1 MKPLRFT
8 EGNVGWIFSSVK
20 SYWEEDVRAFVLKH
34 ARHQLERM
42 LKVEFKQAVG
52 CGRYKRSRKRSDYRN
67 GYYKRGLMTL
77 YGWLEDVRVPRL
89 RHGSFEPEVL
99 KKYSRRSQL
108 LDRLIL
114 EGFLLGHSTR
124 KTARMFKRSY
134 GQSLSAQS
142 VSNVVK
148 ALNAEVRSFHCRAL
162 GDDYR
167 FIYLDGLWLN
177 IVRPVKAKK
186 VLLVAYGIR
195 HDGSRELIDFM
206 LAGSES
212 ESYWWGFLSDL
223 KQRGLSGHLLE
234 VLVHDGCAG
243 LIKALAGLY
252 PRVKSQQCVFHKL
265 SNISQK
271 LVNRKNRSR
280 ITRDA
285 AAIYRAE
292 TEKELRDGLKAFKL
306 KWQAK
311 EPKAVRSFVRNFDRT
326 LIYREYT
333 DPERTKIKTN
343 NPLERYLEELQRRIK
358 PFRKFNNAGSVDRII
373 YGIVAYVL
381 ESKQDMPKNQFTQS
395 T

>member
-8 EGNVGWIFSSVK
+8 EGNVGWIFNSVK
-20 SYWEEDVRAFVLKH
+20 SYWEEDVRDFVLKH
-34 ARHQLERM
+34 ARKHLERM

-52 CGRYKRSRKRSDYRN
+52 CDRYKRSRKRADYRN
-67 GYYKRGLMTL
+67 GYYERGLMTL
-77 YGWLEDVRVPRL
+77 YGWLEEVRVPRL
-89 RHGSFEPEVL
+89 RYGSFEPEVL

-124 KTARMFKRSY
+124 KTARMFKRAY
-134 GQSLSAQS
+134 GQSLSAQA

-148 ALNAEVRSFHCRAL
+148 ALNAEVSSFHRRDL

-186 VLLVAYGIR
+186 VLLVAYGVR

-206 LAGSES
+206 LAGSEG
-212 ESYWWGFLSDL
+212 ESCWWGFLSDL
-223 KQRGLSGHLLE
+223 KQRGLRGHLLE
-234 VLVHDGCAG
+234 VAVCDGCAG
-243 LIKALAGLY
+243 LLKALAGLY
-252 PRVKSQQCVFHKL
+252 PRVRIQQCVFHKL

-271 LVNRKNRSR
+271 LVDRKNRYR
-280 ITRDA
+280 ISRDA
-285 AAIYRAE
+285 AAIYQSE
-292 TEKELRDGLKAFKL
+292 TEKELRDRLKSFKL
-306 KWQAK
+306 RWQVK
-311 EPKAVRSFVRNFDRT
+311 EPRAVRSFVRNFDRT
-326 LIYREYT
+326 LIYREYA

-343 NPLERYLEELQRRIK
+343 NLVERYLEELQRRIK
-358 PFRKFNNAGSVDRII
+358 PFRKFNNAGSVDRIVF
-373 YGIVAYVL
+373 GIVAYVL

-395 T
+395 S